1 MRTDSGPCTG
11 PGCDHIS
18 HEPLLRD
25 EDLATP
31 EQLLH
36 RTALHAASN
45 PLFDLWARPIRGPYG
60 RIIKTADKPI
70 GDLTVPEA
78 MDWVFCLGYAGLT
91 GYVIGK
97 AIGNLLVVGLGGRR
111 R

>member
-1 MRTDSGPCTG
+1 MA
-11 PGCDHIS
+11 I
-18 HEPLLRD
+18 HEVLGRGARQAD
-25 EDLATP
+25 EDLTTP
-31 EQLLH
+31 EHKLH
-36 RTALHAASN
+36 QAPAHGSRN
-45 PLFDLWARPIRGPYG
+45 PLFELWLKPIARPYD
-60 RIIKTADKPI
+60 RIVETADKPI

-97 AIGNLLVVGLGGRR
+97 AAGNLLEVALGGRR